1 MFSKLRVVFGIL
13 LSAFLLA
20 GCAQKTAYYQN
31 LNGLVSSGKYADAA
45 SLVEK
50 SKMDMYGEKNA
61 LLYYL
66 DRGMVLQ
73 FAGNNDESNQAYEKA
88 KKIAEEHFTKS
99 VTKEAATFLISDNSR
114 PYYGEDFERAL
125 INVFA
130 AVNYA
135 AEGKENDA
143 LVEARQMDQFFKK
156 LETDG
161 GYKSRYHDDA
171 FARYIMGML
180 YENQG
185 QVNDAFISYR
195 QALDAY
201 KSYVKEFNTTTPAD
215 LVADAIRTAKKLG
228 FDDEVRDI
236 SANWKAQPKVAALNT
251 GELVLL
257 NLNGFSPEKIDHFIE
272 VDFGTGWGY
281 VRSVQTKGDDASQV
295 EQASAMARSVAA
307 DEQVRIAF
315 PKYIP
320 VPYRIA
326 AIEATSGYQ
335 SARGEVVEDIGS
347 IAVKTLDDRL
357 TRIRVK
363 AIARGIIKYLIAKKA
378 SAAFEEKTG
387 NAAAGWLMKK
397 ALTAAATATE
407 TADKRSWRSLPDKII
422 MTRLT
427 LPEGTQAVNLRFLDA
442 SGNTVSEQS
451 IDAKIRKGKKT
462 FVLLRTA
469 L

>member
-1 MFSKLRVVFGIL
+1 MFSKLRVVLSIL
-13 LSAFLLA
+13 LTVFLLA
-20 GCAQKTAYYQN
+20 SCAQKTAYYQN
-31 LNGLVSSGKYADAA
+31 LNSLVANGKYADAA

-73 FAGNNDESNQAYEKA
+73 LAGNYDESNQAYERA

-99 VTKEAATFLISDNSR
+99 VTKEASTFLISDNSR

-130 AVNYA
+130 AVNYVT
-135 AEGKENDA
+135 EGKENDA

-201 KSYVKEFNTTTPAD
+201 KSYVKEFNTTTPPD
-215 LVADAIRTAKKLG
+215 LVADAVRTAKKLG

-236 SANWKAQPKVAALNT
+236 TANWKQQPKAAVPNS

-257 NLNGFSPEKIDHFIE
+257 SFNGFSPEKIDHFIE

-281 VRSVQTKGDDASQV
+281 VRSVQAKGDEAAQV
-295 EQASAMARSVAA
+295 EQASAMARSISAK
-307 DEQVRIAF
+307 EQVRIAF

-326 AIEATSGYQ
+326 TVEASAAGQ
-335 SARGEVVEDIGS
+335 SSRGDVVEDIGS

-378 SAAFEEKTG
+378 SSAFEEKTG
-387 NAAAGWLMKK
+387 SAAAGWLMKK

-422 MTRLT
+422 MTRLS
-427 LPEGTQAVNLRFLDA
+427 LPEGAQTVNLRFADA
-442 SGNTVSEQS
+442 NGNTVTEQTLNVN
-451 IDAKIRKGKKT
+451 IRKGKKT
-462 FVLLRTA
+462 FAMVRTA